1 MVIESVFA
9 ITKLPTKSAIP
20 AKASRKYLMKEVKLT
35 LFLSFFTCAATSV
48 A

>member
-1 MVIESVFA
+1 MDSVFA

-20 AKASRKYLMKEVKLT
+20 ANASRKYLMNEVKLT